1 MLNIKHSYVN
11 WYKFYAVAKR
21 SETMKKNL
29 SIPVLTAVAITVLNV
44 LILSCAGQKTP
55 DRIAAEI
62 YIAAGVK
69 GGLIVHA
76 GWQYCLYGKMSE
88 L

>member
-1 MLNIKHSYVN
+1 MLNIKHSFVN
-11 WYKFYAVAKR
+11 WYKFYTVAKR

-29 SIPVLTAVAITVLNV
+29 SIPVLTVVAVTVFCV

-55 DRIAAEI
+55 DSIAAEI
-62 YIAAGVK
+62 HIAAGVK

-76 GWQYCLYGKMSE
+76 GWQYCLYWKMSE